1 VNLFSVEIVEKSGI
15 RLQQEGHVKAL
26 VIYDSVFGNT
36 EKVAQA
42 MGAVLEDQ
50 AEVSVLKVGD
60 VQGEFWAGLDALL
73 VGSPTR
79 AFSPTPATKTLLA
92 GIPRQGLQ
100 GVRVAAFDTRM
111 DIAKAPGILKV
122 LVKVF
127 GYAAEPLAARLRKK
141 GGQEALA
148 PAGFIVEDTEGPMR
162 EGELERAAHWAGQ
175 ILEGA

>member
-1 VNLFSVEIVEKSGI
+1 MKVS
-15 RLQQEGHVKAL
+15 

-42 MGAVLEDQ
+42 MGAALEAQ

-60 VQGEFWAGLDALL
+60 VPSQFWSGLDALI

-79 AFSPTPATKTLLA
+79 AFSPTPATKKLLA
-92 GIPRQGLQ
+92 GIPRQALE

-111 DIAKAPGILKV
+111 DVEKAPGILRAM
-122 LVKVF
+122 VKLF

-141 GGQEALA
+141 GGQQALA
-148 PAGFIVEDTEGPMR
+148 PAGFFVEESEGPTR
-162 EGELERAAHWAGQ
+162 EGELERAAEWAKG
-175 ILEGA
+175 ILV